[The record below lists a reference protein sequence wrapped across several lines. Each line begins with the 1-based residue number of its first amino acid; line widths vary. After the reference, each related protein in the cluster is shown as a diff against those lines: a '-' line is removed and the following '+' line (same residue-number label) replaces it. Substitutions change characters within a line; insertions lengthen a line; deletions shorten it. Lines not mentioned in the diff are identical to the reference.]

1 MIRISLTLA
10 LLFMS
15 APGIAQQ
22 DRDRPQDLE
31 AVTQLENQWLHAKD
45 AATLDRILAP
55 DFVHV
60 IPADHFLTKQEHIH
74 WFVQHPEPADRRTR
88 IRQIPG
94 AVLRRYGDCQR
105 LRYRNRRPRKG
116 AGTYD
121 VYRRLYPAR
130 RALASGE
137 WAREYGAGAIAVP
150 FSRIVR
156 SAKAHRHVR
165 TYNSYTI

>member
-88 IRQIPG
+88 FDKFQVRF
-94 AVLRRYGDCQR
+94 YGDMAIVNGSVIATDDHGKELER
-105 LRYRNRRPRKG
+105 TMFTDVFILRDGRWQAVNG
-116 AGTYD
+116 QENT
-121 VYRRLYPAR
+121 AR
-130 RALASGE
+130 AQ
-137 WAREYGAGAIAVP
+137 
-150 FSRIVR
+150 
-156 SAKAHRHVR
+156 
-165 TYNSYTI
+165 